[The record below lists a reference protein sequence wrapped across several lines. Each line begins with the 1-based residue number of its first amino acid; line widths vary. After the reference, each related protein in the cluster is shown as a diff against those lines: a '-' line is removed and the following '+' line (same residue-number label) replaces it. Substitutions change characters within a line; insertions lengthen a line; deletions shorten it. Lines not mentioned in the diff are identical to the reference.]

1 MNWLEIAALAILL
14 LGIGAGGYLV
24 AQRPT
29 FWAGL
34 AVVLITKAWPYISA
48 YLAKRMTP
56 TEEAEWRRE
65 VLAGRGDEWLRK
77 RRGAPPKG

>member
-1 MNWLEIAALAILL
+1 MSWLEIAALVILFI
-14 LGIGAGGYLV
+14 GIGAGGVLV
-24 AQRPT
+24 AQRPA

-34 AVVLITKAWPYISA
+34 LVVLVTKAWPYISGYIA
-48 YLAKRMTP
+48 RRMTP
-56 TEEAEWRRE
+56 EEEAEWRRE